1 MRPVPE
7 EIQSKL
13 KVWFFL
19 SNIWNNTHNVV
30 GGCSAAMSVVIS
42 INAKAQFLSTTNAAI
57 IAAAAAILTFLVTT
71 LHAQTKGKAFTLAER
86 ELEAAIAKYRIDDS
100 LPEKYLGEAKARGVE
115 VLIKNDIG

>member
-1 MRPVPE
+1 VRPVPE

-71 LHAQTKGKAFTLAER
+71 LHVQTKGKAFTLAAR
-86 ELEAAIAKYRIDDS
+86 ELEAA
-100 LPEKYLGEAKARGVE
+100 YLAFFKTAGFNRSPTPLSSILTHSAG
-115 VLIKNDIG
+115 